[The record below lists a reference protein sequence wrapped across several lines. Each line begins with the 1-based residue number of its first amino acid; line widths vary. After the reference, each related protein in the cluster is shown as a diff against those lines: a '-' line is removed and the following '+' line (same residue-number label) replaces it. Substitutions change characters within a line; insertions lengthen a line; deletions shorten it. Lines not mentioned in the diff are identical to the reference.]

1 MIVVD
6 VNRLWNDAKRMV
18 DSLGGDVQQQYHNL
32 LLQAERELLAKAI
45 APLYKSITNVN
56 MLKAGKEKKERADSM
71 KKDWMSY
78 ADHFESSAK
87 GKWSEKA
94 KESIRSQAAQLDR
107 F

>member
-1 MIVVD
+1 VLVID
-6 VNRLWNDAKRMV
+6 VNKLWNDAKATV

-45 APLYKSITNVN
+45 APLYKGITNVN
-56 MLKAGKEKKERADSM
+56 MLKVDTKKKKRADSM

-78 ADHFESSAK
+78 VDHFESSAK

-94 KESIRSQAAQLDR
+94 KKSIRSQAAQLDR

>member
-1 MIVVD
+1 MIVIDVD
-6 VNRLWNDAKRMV
+6 KFWSGAKTMV
-18 DSLGGDVQQQYHNL
+18 DSLGGNVQQQYHNL

-45 APLYKSITNVN
+45 APLYKNITNVN
-56 MLKAGKEKKERADSM
+56 MLKVDMEKRRQSDSM

-78 ADHFESSAK
+78 ADHFGSSAK

-94 KESIRSQAAQLDR
+94 KETIRSQALQLEG